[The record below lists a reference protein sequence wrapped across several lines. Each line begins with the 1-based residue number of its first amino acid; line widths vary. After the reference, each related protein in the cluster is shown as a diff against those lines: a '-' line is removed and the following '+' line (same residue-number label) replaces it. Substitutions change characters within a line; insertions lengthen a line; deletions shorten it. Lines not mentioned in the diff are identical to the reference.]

1 MKRTFAKI
9 FPELFAA
16 AALAA
21 PAMGADLRE
30 LLAATRTAQKTGEII
45 LVVDRT
51 LTLWKKSDAG
61 AWQKTLEAPCGYGK
75 LGLTENK
82 REGDKKTPVGAF
94 PILHAFGNKP
104 NPGTAMKWCSVTPS
118 SYWADDVNQP
128 KIYNTWVESAK
139 KIHGEH
145 LADYYQY
152 DYAMAVGY
160 NADPAVPGRGS
171 AIFVHVKSRNRWTT
185 AGCISLERRDM
196 IELLRQCH
204 DGAWI
209 VIVPK
214 AERLVR
220 F

>member
-1 MKRTFAKI
+1 MKRILAKI
-9 FPELFAA
+9 FPALFAA
-16 AALAA
+16 VVLAA
-21 PAMGADLRE
+21 PVMAADLRE
-30 LLAATRTAQKTGEII
+30 RLAATRTAQKTGEII
-45 LVVDRT
+45 LVVGRT
-51 LTLWKKSDAG
+51 LTLWKKNDAG

-94 PILHAFGNKP
+94 PILYAFGNKP
-104 NPGTAMKWCSVTPS
+104 NPGTAMKWRSVTPHS
-118 SYWADDVNQP
+118 HWVDNVKRPD
-128 KIYNTWVESAK
+128 IYNTWVESASR
-139 KIHGEH
+139 IGGEH

-160 NADPAVPGRGS
+160 NTDPAVPGQGS
-171 AIFVHVKSRNRWTT
+171 AIFVHVKSRSRWTT
-185 AGCISLERRDM
+185 AGCLSLERRDM

-209 VIVPK
+209 VIVPE
-214 AERLVR
+214 AERLVH

>member
-9 FPELFAA
+9 FPALFAA
-16 AALAA
+16 AVLAA
-21 PAMGADLRE
+21 PAMAADLRE

-61 AWQKTLEAPCGYGK
+61 AWQKTLEAPCGCGR

-94 PILHAFGNKP
+94 PILYAFGNKP
-104 NPGTAMKWCSVTPS
+104 NPGTAMKWRSVTPN
-118 SYWADDVNQP
+118 SYWVDDVKRP
-128 KIYNTWVESAK
+128 DTYNTWVESAG
-139 KIHGEH
+139 KIGGER
-145 LADYYQY
+145 LANYYQY

-160 NADPAVPGRGS
+160 NTDPVVPGQGS
-171 AIFVHVKSRNRWTT
+171 AIFVHVKSRNHWTT

-209 VIVPK
+209 VIVPN
-214 AERLVR
+214 AEHLVR